1 VSSGHERK
9 DSKKAYVEDVFDDER
24 GGFSRGRSPYVYLG
38 HDGARE
44 FSQARKQKGSE
55 KKEKEAKKGDKE
67 RKEKKA
73 AWVYK

>member
-1 VSSGHERK
+1 M
-9 DSKKAYVEDVFDDER
+9 EDVFDDER
-24 GGFSRGRSPYVYLG
+24 DGTRRGRSPYVYLS

-44 FSQARKQKGSE
+44 FSQARKQKGGE

-67 RKEKKA
+67 RKEKKD